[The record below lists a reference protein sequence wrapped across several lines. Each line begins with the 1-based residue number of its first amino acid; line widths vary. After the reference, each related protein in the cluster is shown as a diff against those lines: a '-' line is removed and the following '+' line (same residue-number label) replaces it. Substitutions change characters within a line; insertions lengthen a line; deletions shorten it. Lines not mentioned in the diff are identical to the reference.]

1 MAATTTTIKKEK
13 IGKKKETKKDLV
25 TTLSNLGCKTSFP
38 TKAKAQECLDNLVW
52 FQDFPWH
59 DEQQEVLHTF
69 NKVVGRDDGRD
80 DANDVCDRSDLKV
93 HHEFVVQGIFGN
105 GKTTLML
112 GLFFNLW
119 WNKIV
124 PIEEMGMCAFNI
136 CIKNEL
142 IRRLRSAGIKK
153 RPMIRTF
160 DSFIYS
166 IALSIGCPDL
176 DKPNYEGRRKFVET
190 WIREN
195 DLSDPKV
202 IQLLTQPFPHS
213 IKWMFIDE
221 AQDLEGRFY
230 DVLRLVFPH
239 ANFIFFGDVFQCI
252 QKEPRTCL
260 LWHVLRPLP
269 QESVANQRHI
279 FMMKKTPRVPPVI
292 LTEIRSALSAHYP
305 EYTKLLSEWTSLNT
319 KAVTEECKI
328 HWKKFKNYKDVF
340 QQSLDFIHEHGEDQV
355 MILVFSSAITVRG
368 GIGDVARFRHFYK
381 KHGVKVNSNYKR
393 LETDKLFLSTV
404 NSSKGLERPHVFLIL
419 TFPLELAFAN
429 FSNDLVVNLVSVGL
443 SRCKHQVVFSVP
455 IYKDRHSRVLE
466 LYKDSPQPDSLL
478 STISRSKGQKEQFAS
493 LGPPGSLPEVP
504 KIPAP
509 VEKRGY
515 TAMGQNVAVFLEREH
530 STTEILRQS
539 IVSYDTRLHCLS
551 EYTRRVEYTKLFP
564 GLDETFQNAWRAS
577 FSKLVTREEERA
589 LVGIL
594 MEQLMNTVWTR
605 KWPSSLPQDV
615 QNDDN
620 PLFMH
625 CKKDFVHEYR
635 QYTQMTVTCSPD
647 AASPDH
653 KLQALYHY
661 SRCHLMIFNKVCV
674 SLSEMVLSRI
684 KEWFRKVSTGGLF
697 KETISGVVEESNRG
711 SLKLQHNLKMACMT
725 GIADGFYVE
734 SGTAAATATT
744 ATVGG
749 GTGTKRIGIIEIKGC
764 PGSNWHEEALYQ
776 SFLYFIMANK
786 SMGTIILLNPVRNEK
801 LVFNV
806 WIPKYYSVRI
816 SVFQEILLWNTN
828 CFFAKYDGY
837 DGYDGYDECDGCDA
851 RGSEDKTVD
860 KPKDKTES
868 TNTLRTSSLEFPL
881 ILVVSVK
888 DEENKTR
895 GATVIRILATT
906 KIDVL
911 ASAYSMTS
919 PLEVSDNPEKK
930 EDETTTKRN
939 RTKSEKLEDQSIQ
952 TPESVEKMIEKTCRY
967 FPEGSTLRI
976 RVGFNGL
983 KTEWEGGGFDKIG
996 VPVRMKNRCVS
1007 EYLSQMNYGSV
1018 LPTCPLDW
1026 QDHFVLSMMFSG
1038 FLRPFLC

>member
-1 MAATTTTIKKEK
+1 
-13 IGKKKETKKDLV
+13 
-25 TTLSNLGCKTSFP
+25 
-38 TKAKAQECLDNLVW
+38 
-52 FQDFPWH
+52 
-59 DEQQEVLHTF
+59 
-69 NKVVGRDDGRD
+69 
-80 DANDVCDRSDLKV
+80 
-93 HHEFVVQGIFGN
+93 
-105 GKTTLML
+105 ML

-176 DKPNYEGRRKFVET
+176 DKPNYEGRRKYVET

-202 IQLLTQPFPHS
+202 IHLLTQPFPHT

-269 QESVANQRHI
+269 EDSTSKRRRHI

-292 LTEIRSALSAHYP
+292 LTEIRSALSVHYP

-328 HWKKFKNYKDVF
+328 HWTKFKNYKDVF

-368 GIGDVARFRHFYK
+368 GIGDVARFRHFYR

-493 LGPPGSLPEVP
+493 LGPPGSLPEVLPTIP
-504 KIPAP
+504 KNPASG
-509 VEKRGY
+509 EKRGY
-515 TAMGQNVAVFLEREH
+515 SAMGQNVAVFLEREH

-674 SLSEMVLSRI
+674 SLSELVLSRI

-725 GIADGFYVE
+725 GIADGFYIE
-734 SGTAAATATT
+734 SGT
-744 ATVGG
+744 VGVETG
-749 GTGTKRIGIIEIKGC
+749 GTGTGAKRIGIIEIKGC

-776 SFLYFIMANK
+776 SFLYFLMANK

-806 WIPKYYSVRI
+806 WIPRYYSVRI

-828 CFFAKYDGY
+828 CFFAKYDGFY
-837 DGYDGYDECDGCDA
+837 DDDTG
-851 RGSEDKTVD
+851 RLDKVDD
-860 KPKDKTES
+860 KPKDKTED
-868 TNTLRTSSLEFPL
+868 TTTLRTSSLEFPL

-919 PLEVSDNPEKK
+919 SLEIPDNPAR
-930 EDETTTKRN
+930 EDETATKRN

-952 TPESVEKMIEKTCRY
+952 TPEAVEKMVEKTCRY
-967 FPEGSTLRI
+967 FPEGSTMRI

-983 KTEWEGGGFDKIG
+983 KTEWVGGFDKIG
-996 VPVRMKNRCVS
+996 VPARMKNRCVS
-1007 EYLSQMNYGSV
+1007 EYLSQMSYESV

-1026 QDHFVLSMMFSG
+1026 QDHYVLTMMFAG